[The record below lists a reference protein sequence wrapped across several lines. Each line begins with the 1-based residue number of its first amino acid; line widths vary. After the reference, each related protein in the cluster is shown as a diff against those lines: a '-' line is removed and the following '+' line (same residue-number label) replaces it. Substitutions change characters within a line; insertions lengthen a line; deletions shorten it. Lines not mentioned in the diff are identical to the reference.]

1 MGDPKGFLKIRR
13 EGPKRRPVPDRVKD
27 FHEFYEALPDENLKL
42 QAARCMDCGVP
53 FCQGETGCPVHN
65 LIPDWNDLIYQE
77 RWKDAWNRLH
87 LTNNFPEFT
96 GRLCPAPCESACV
109 LGLIDQPVAIRNI
122 EQAIVDHGSK
132 EGWMAPVLPKTRSD
146 QKVAVIGSGPAGLAA
161 AQQLCRAGYQVTVYE
176 KADRLGGL
184 LRYGIPDFKMEK
196 NVLDR
201 RIDQMKA
208 EGVRFITNTEAGK
221 DLSVS
226 DLRKSSQAV
235 CITIGAMKPRDLPA
249 PGRNLKGIYFAMDYL
264 TQANRVTAGDRIDSG
279 ALISAKGKRVVIIGG
294 GDTGSDC
301 LGTTHRQ
308 GAKSVHQFEILPL
321 PPENRP
327 PSTPWPYWP
336 MVLRTSHAHEEGC
349 DRKWSIMTKSFSG
362 ENGVVQ
368 NIHTVKVEL
377 KGAGNGQS
385 QIVEI
390 PGSEEAIE
398 ADLVLLAMGF
408 SHPLHEGL
416 LKELNIKLNSKGTI
430 EVDENFMSSESGIF
444 AAGDAVRGASLI
456 VWAIAEGRK
465 AAEGI
470 DRFLKS
476 TSRIS

>member
-1 MGDPKGFLKIRR
+1 
-13 EGPKRRPVPDRVKD
+13 
-27 FHEFYEALPDENLKL
+27 
-42 QAARCMDCGVP
+42 
-53 FCQGETGCPVHN
+53 
-65 LIPDWNDLIYQE
+65 
-77 RWKDAWNRLH
+77 
-87 LTNNFPEFT
+87 
-96 GRLCPAPCESACV
+96 
-109 LGLIDQPVAIRNI
+109 
-122 EQAIVDHGSK
+122 
-132 EGWMAPVLPKTRSD
+132 
-146 QKVAVIGSGPAGLAA
+146 
-161 AQQLCRAGYQVTVYE
+161 
-176 KADRLGGL
+176 
-184 LRYGIPDFKMEK
+184 
-196 NVLDR
+196 
-201 RIDQMKA
+201 
-208 EGVRFITNTEAGK
+208 
-221 DLSVS
+221 
-226 DLRKSSQAV
+226 
-235 CITIGAMKPRDLPA
+235 
-249 PGRNLKGIYFAMDYL
+249 
-264 TQANRVTAGDRIDSG
+264 GDRMDSG
-279 ALISAKGKRVVIIGG
+279 ALITAKGKRVVIIGG

-301 LGTTHRQ
+301 LGTAHRQ

-362 ENGVVQ
+362 EKGIVQ
-368 NIHTVKVEL
+368 KIHTVKVEL
-377 KGAGNGQS
+377 KGTGNGQS
-385 QIVEI
+385 QFVEI

-430 EVDENFMSSESGIF
+430 EVDENFMSSETGFF

-476 TSRIS
+476 ISRIS